1 MVCVELAGKNLGI
14 DEKYFQLGGR
24 TLRALKLL
32 MVSGLLMLAAA
43 GCGGASGTGGVAST
57 GTGEGKVKV
66 ATTISVLQDMVR
78 NVGGDRVD
86 VFSIVP
92 VGGSPETFQ
101 PSPSET
107 RRVAESKVVFQN
119 GEGLEEWLSGFMDN
133 AGGNQKVVTLSDGL
147 PAIDNNPH
155 FWLNVKYGE
164 HYVERIRDTLIKIDP
179 AGADVYRQN
188 AARYLNELQQL
199 DNYVR
204 QQSDSIPADRRKL
217 VTFHDA
223 FPYFAQAYGFDLVG
237 VVLQNPNA
245 EPSSRQVAD
254 LVNKIREQHVPA
266 IFVEPQFNPK
276 LGDTI
281 AREANV
287 KVYETYTDTLVNN
300 PSGDSYIAMMRTDID
315 TIAKALK

>member
-1 MVCVELAGKNLGI
+1 M
-14 DEKYFQLGGR
+14 
-24 TLRALKLL
+24 
-32 MVSGLLMLAAA
+32 
-43 GCGGASGTGGVAST
+43 
-57 GTGEGKVKV
+57 GEGKVKV

-107 RRVAESKVVFQN
+107 QWVAESKVVFQN
-119 GEGLEEWLSGFMDN
+119 GEGLEEWLSGFMEN

-164 HYVERIRDTLIKIDP
+164 YYVERIRDTLIKIDP

-188 AARYLNELQQL
+188 TARYLNELQQL

-204 QQSDSIPADRRKL
+204 QQSDSIPGDRRKL

-223 FPYFAQAYGFDLVG
+223 FPYFAQAYGFELVG

-254 LVNKIREQHVPA
+254 LVNKIRDQHVPA

-281 AREANV
+281 AKEANV

-300 PSGDSYIAMMRTDID
+300 PSGDSYISMMRTDID
-315 TIAKALK
+315 TMVKALK